1 MTDPGGPKDMRGTMS
16 EFLESE
22 GMHDLGELL
31 RIKEAWMRIV
41 GEDKA
46 QASKPYRLEAGRLF
60 IGVSSHAQVQNML
73 FQGEEI
79 KRAIKKE
86 INIDI
91 DSVTVKKLNFR

>member
-1 MTDPGGPKDMRGTMS
+1 MANPDGPRDMKGTMS
-16 EFLESE
+16 EFLERE
-22 GMHDLGELL
+22 GMRDLGELL
-31 RIKEAWMRIV
+31 RIKEAWVRIV

-60 IGVSSHAQVQNML
+60 IGVSSHAQVQNIL
-73 FQGEEI
+73 FRSEEI

-91 DSVTVKKLNFR
+91 DSVTAKKINLR